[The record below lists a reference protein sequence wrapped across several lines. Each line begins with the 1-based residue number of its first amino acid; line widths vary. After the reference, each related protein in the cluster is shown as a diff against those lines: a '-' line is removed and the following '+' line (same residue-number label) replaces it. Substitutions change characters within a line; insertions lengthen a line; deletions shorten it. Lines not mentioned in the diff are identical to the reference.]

1 MPKYNTF
8 LGSKIKG
15 KSLGVKIANCIT
27 GNLSKFIIPDNYNKS
42 FINKSIAYLRV
53 KEKIRYKKIDDFRGS
68 KLLAEK
74 KRKKAMNSLLNQFK
88 QKLNY
93 DKRENLN
100 EYNKFMSSL
109 KINLNL
115 AKYKNSNNEFVYE

>member
-1 MPKYNTF
+1 MRE
-8 LGSKIKG
+8 KIK
-15 KSLGVKIANCIT
+15 
-27 GNLSKFIIPDNYNKS
+27 
-42 FINKSIAYLRV
+42 
-53 KEKIRYKKIDDFRGS
+53 YKKNDEFRGS

-74 KRKKAMNSLLNQFK
+74 KRKKAMANVFNQFK

>member
-1 MPKYNTF
+1 
-8 LGSKIKG
+8 
-15 KSLGVKIANCIT
+15 
-27 GNLSKFIIPDNYNKS
+27 
-42 FINKSIAYLRV
+42 
-53 KEKIRYKKIDDFRGS
+53 
-68 KLLAEK
+68 
-74 KRKKAMNSLLNQFK
+74 MNSLLNQFK